1 MYKVILAILF
11 SSLVTG
17 CGFHM
22 AGKGTY
28 SSELSNTHIQGPA
41 SSRELLLLLEKRLRS
56 NQINVVE
63 DDTATAI
70 IRILDE
76 VRDKTTLSVDT
87 QGKAREYELFLQVTY
102 EVKRPDNTTLLPQET
117 IDINRDFVFN
127 KADLLGTNEEEN
139 ELYNEMRND
148 AAKLIVYKLQAI

>member
-1 MYKVILAILF
+1 MYKIILVILL
-11 SSLVTG
+11 SSMLTG

-28 SSELSNTHIQGPA
+28 SNELSKTQIQGPA

-63 DDTATAI
+63 DEAATAI

-76 VRDKTTLSVDT
+76 VRDKTTLSVDA
-87 QGKAREYELFLQVTY
+87 QGKAREYELLLKVTY
-102 EVKRPDNTTLLPQET
+102 EVKKPDNTTLLPQET

-127 KADLLGTNEEEN
+127 KSDLLGTNEEEKD
-139 ELYNEMRND
+139 LYNEMRND
-148 AAKLIVYKLQAI
+148 AAKLIVYRLQAI